1 MAKQYLDRTGVTE
14 VIEQTKVYV
23 QNEAVAAAE
32 AAGDAAVRTA
42 LGIYATTAA
51 DGVVSTTTQ
60 SFGGEKTFADG
71 ITVPAATDVKV
82 GNAKLTY
89 STSGSDKI
97 LTVSFV

>member
-1 MAKQYLDRTGVTE
+1 MAKQYLDKTGLDE
-14 VIEQTKVYV
+14 VISQTRLYV
-23 QNEAVAAAE
+23 DSQAADAAE
-32 AAGDAAVRTA
+32 TMGQTILETFASTA
-42 LGIYATTAA
+42 DVGI
-51 DGVVSTTTQ
+51 VSTTTQ